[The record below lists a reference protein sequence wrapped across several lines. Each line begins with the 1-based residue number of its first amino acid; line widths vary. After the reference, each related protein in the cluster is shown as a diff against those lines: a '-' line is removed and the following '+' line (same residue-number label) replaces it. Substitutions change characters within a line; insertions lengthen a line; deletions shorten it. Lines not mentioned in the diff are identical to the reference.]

1 MREEV
6 YEFFKEYGFTGEEI
20 HYFQD
25 ENEKMFFT
33 NLVEVNKNINFL
45 TNKGLNKEEIMHV
58 FRVNPYMI
66 TVKNNKL
73 ELLDKI
79 YLEDLKLNQEELKQL
94 IINNPDTYIVS
105 ISELNNNIT
114 SLKEHNYNL
123 ETIKN
128 FFITNPQ
135 LISMSQ
141 EEFKEQVKFN

>member
-6 YEFFKEYGFTGEEI
+6 YEFFKEYGFTRDEI

-33 NLVEVNKNINFL
+33 NLIEVNKNIDFL
-45 TNKGLNKEEIMHV
+45 KNKGLNKEEIMQV
-58 FRVNPYMI
+58 FRVDPYMI
-66 TVKNNKL
+66 TVKNNRL
-73 ELLDKI
+73 DALDKI
-79 YLEDLKLNQEELKQL
+79 YLEDLKLSKEELKNL

-105 ISELNNNIT
+105 VSELTKNINY
-114 SLKEHNYNL
+114 LKEHNCTI

-135 LISMSQ
+135 LVSISPD
-141 EEFKEQVKFN
+141 EFNNIVKFN

>member
-6 YEFFKEYGFTGEEI
+6 YEFFKEYGFTREEI

-79 YLEDLKLNQEELKQL
+79 YLEDVKLNQEELKQL

-105 ISELNNNIT
+105 VSELNNNIT